1 MRECKIG
8 VGGCGGHLYK
18 TFLDYANELVG
29 PVLKYELSG
38 TWGYE
43 KELVSRESEWKSLF
57 AGLLV
62 DLDLDEVEGLKPIQ
76 ERDRNEDYYGGYY
89 YIYGNKGWDKLPEE
103 LEDKMLRSI
112 GYSMED
118 PGFIHRPE
126 LQMIAFAVP
135 GVDAHI
141 CKKMYK
147 NIKKVEFDSLF
158 FFVGLG
164 GGTGTGV
171 ISNITGYIRNEGKK
185 TYPSFVL
192 AALTGKNDG
201 RIMRT
206 QASFYRRSFNA
217 IWALNDLLAG
227 KKIDC
232 VILVDNDKVPEIEEV
247 KKELEK
253 IGTVESKGS
262 VLNRGV
268 VKSRIPLLGKLK
280 KDEGDNEKKS
290 VIEKVK
296 KNKGKTENEKNKG
309 DLLNRYIIR
318 SIFPLLGRNEFEYEQ
333 IDEAQWQ
340 REMVALSNFKP
351 ILIPCFWHGKMELGE
366 LIENAIIKGKLA
378 DCDHK
383 TADAAYV
390 ITKGFW
396 DDKKEIKRIVKE
408 RLAAAGVTLEGLKVE
423 AWRTRKTG
431 GDHKDKEVLVLLSNP
446 DIKELIDERIA
457 AAITFIELI
466 QNNSDEV
473 AIKRVREATSEF
485 LKGQDLEDYVQ
496 RVRDE
501 ANEFLHIGDPYKFT
515 EEAKEGK
522 RGFIDDFKKELEKVK
537 NRIEN
542 GEREIFKENIKIEL
556 GYLFSLDKKV
566 GADLDR
572 SVGSEISEE
581 LKKEL
586 IDKGVTLEKIKEVT
600 KSGDDW
606 VITYE

>member
-8 VGGCGGHLYK
+8 VGGCGGNLYK
-18 TFLDYANELVG
+18 TFLKYADELVG

-38 TWGYE
+38 TWSYE
-43 KELVSRESEWKSLF
+43 KELYGREEEWKSLF

-62 DLDLDEVEGLKPIQ
+62 DLDLDEVKGLKPIQ
-76 ERDRNEDYYGGYY
+76 AINFNADYYDGYY
-89 YIYGNKGWDKLPEE
+89 YMYGNKGWDKLPEE
-103 LEDKMLRSI
+103 LEDKMLRAI

-141 CKKMYK
+141 CKKMYE

-171 ISNITGYIRNEGKK
+171 ISNITGYIRIEGKK

-201 RIMRT
+201 SIMRT

-232 VILVDNDKVPEIEEV
+232 VILVDNDKIPEIEEV

-253 IGTVESKGS
+253 IETVESKGS
-262 VLNRGV
+262 VQNRGV
-268 VKSRIPLLGKLK
+268 VKNRIPLLGKLK

-296 KNKGKTENEKNKG
+296 KNKGKTENEKKG

-340 REMVALSNFKP
+340 REMVAHSNFKP
-351 ILIPCFWHGKMELGE
+351 ILIPCFWHGKMELEE
-366 LIENAIIKGKLA
+366 LIENAITKGKLA

-423 AWRTRKTG
+423 VWRTRKTG
-431 GDHKDKEVLVLLSNP
+431 GDHKDKEVLILLSNP
-446 DIKELIDERIA
+446 GIKELLHERIA

-473 AIKRVREATSEF
+473 AIKRVREAASKF
-485 LKGQDLEDYVQ
+485 LKDQYLEDYVQ

-566 GADLDR
+566 VADLDR

-586 IDKGVTLEKIKEVT
+586 VDKGVLLENIKEVT
-600 KSGDDW
+600 KSGDEW

>member
-8 VGGCGGHLYK
+8 VGGCGGNLYK

-29 PVLKYELSG
+29 QVLKYELSG

-43 KELVSRESEWKSLF
+43 KELYGREEEWKSLF

-76 ERDRNEDYYGGYY
+76 AIDIDADYYGGYY

-103 LEDKMLRSI
+103 LEDKMLRAI

-141 CKKMYK
+141 CKKMYE

-171 ISNITGYIRNEGKK
+171 ISNITGYIRIEGKK

-217 IWALNDLLAG
+217 FWALNDLLAG

-247 KKELEK
+247 KKEM
-253 IGTVESKGS
+253 
-262 VLNRGV
+262 
-268 VKSRIPLLGKLK
+268 GKP
-280 KDEGDNEKKS
+280 
-290 VIEKVK
+290 
-296 KNKGKTENEKNKG
+296 ENEKNKG

-318 SIFPLLGRNEFEYEQ
+318 SIFPLLGRNELEYEQ
-333 IDEAQWQ
+333 IDESQWQ
-340 REMVALSNFKP
+340 REMAALSDFKP

-366 LIENAIIKGKLA
+366 LIENAITKGKLA
-378 DCDHK
+378 DCDHE

-408 RLAAAGVTLEGLKVE
+408 GLAAAGVTLEGLKVE
-423 AWRTRKTG
+423 VWRTGKTG
-431 GDHKDKEVLVLLSNP
+431 GDHKDKEVLILLSNP
-446 DIKELIDERIA
+446 GIKELLHERIA

-473 AIKRVREATSEF
+473 AIKKVREAASKF
-485 LKGQDLEDYVQ
+485 LEDQYLEDYVQ
-496 RVRDE
+496 RVKDE

-515 EEAKEGK
+515 EEAIEGK
-522 RGFIDDFKKELEKVK
+522 RLFVEDFGKELEKVK

-542 GEREIFKENIKIEL
+542 GELEIFKENVKIEL
-556 GYLFSLDKKV
+556 GYLFSIDKKLV
-566 GADLDR
+566 ADLNR
-572 SVGSEISEE
+572 SVDSEISEE

-586 IDKGVTLEKIKEVT
+586 IDKGVSLEKIKEVT